1 LRASPGAIVCNR
13 RGIEAAA
20 NTGGRPHFET
30 IIELKD

>member
-20 NTGGRPHFET
+20 GGRPHFEI